1 MRRGDL
7 YLVTHPATN
16 DPKKRRVYVVV
27 SRQTTIDSRH
37 SSVICAPVHSSC
49 HGLATQVIVGY
60 EEGLVHDSC
69 IHCDE
74 LVSLPKSRLTNFIG
88 ILSPA
93 KVGALNEALKVAL
106 SIPD

>member
-7 YLVTHPATN
+7 YLVAHPVN
-16 DPKKRRVYVVV
+16 GDPKRRRVHVVV
-27 SRQTTIDSRH
+27 SRQVTIDSRH

-49 HGLATQVIVGY
+49 HGLTTQVLVGV
-60 EEGLVHDSC
+60 EEGLNYDSC

-88 ILSPA
+88 FLSPV
-93 KVGALNEALKVAL
+93 KIDELNEALKVAL
-106 SIPD
+106 DIPD